1 MSASLPFA
9 QRYGTIVAALAT
21 VGSCDIAMGLTLQ
34 LLPLLMESRGVPAW
48 IMGLN
53 AAMAP
58 LGIMLVG
65 PLLPRI
71 VSRFGS
77 KTVVYASIVLI
88 IAMLAAFKLFPSIW
102 SWFVIRFIFGL
113 SAGTLF
119 TVSEAWILSGA
130 DDGNRGRV
138 SGLYTSILA
147 ITFSIGPLILP
158 LTGLHGWMPW
168 LIGMACVAMSAIP
181 LTLLKVSE
189 EAFQHKEGSGFLAFV
204 RRAPMLLFAVGTLT
218 FFDAVML
225 SFFPIFGLR
234 SGLAVEQVTLI
245 LGVSIIGN
253 ALLQLPIG
261 LVADKWSRSGVITLC
276 AAVTALLGLAMIWT
290 INSWLIWPVMLII
303 GTSAFAI
310 YTIGL
315 AILGDN
321 FTGPDLIA
329 GSAAFAA
336 MWGIGGL
343 LGPPLAGA
351 ATDAFGIDAIPLTVS
366 LIYVVLLVSLA
377 FTGGRFLRPAA
388 RGAANG

>member
-1 MSASLPFA
+1 MSAPLPFA
-9 QRYGTIVAALAT
+9 QRYGTVVAAIAT
-21 VGSCDIAMGLTLQ
+21 VACCDIAMGLTLQ
-34 LLPLLMESRGVPAW
+34 LLPLLMEARSIPAW

-58 LGIMLVG
+58 LGILLGG
-65 PLLPRI
+65 PFLPRI
-71 VSRFGS
+71 VSRLGS
-77 KTVVYASIVLI
+77 KRVVYASIVMI
-88 IAMLAAFKLFPSIW
+88 IATLAAFKLFPSIW
-102 SWFVIRFIFGL
+102 AWFAIRFVFGL

-130 DDGNRGRV
+130 DHGTRGRV

-147 ITFSIGPLILP
+147 ITFSIGPLIIP
-158 LTGLHGWMPW
+158 LTGLEGWMPW
-168 LIGMACVAMSAIP
+168 LIGMACVAASAIP
-181 LTLLKVSE
+181 LTLLHISE
-189 EAFQHKEGSGFLAFV
+189 DAFQHDEGSGFVAFV
-204 RRAPMLLFAVGTLT
+204 RRAPLLLFAVGTLT

-253 ALLQLPIG
+253 ALMQIPIG
-261 LVADKWSRSGVITLC
+261 LIADKWSRFGVITL
-276 AAVTALLGLAMIWT
+276 AAVVTALLALAMIWT
-290 INSWLIWPVMLII
+290 INSWLIWPVMLIL
-303 GTSAFAI
+303 GTAAFAI
-310 YTIGL
+310 YTIAL

-343 LGPPLAGA
+343 LGPPIAGA
-351 ATDAFGIDAIPLTVS
+351 ATDAFGIDAIPLTVC
-366 LIYVVLLVSLA
+366 LIYVLLLVCLA
-377 FTGGRFLRPAA
+377 FTGGRFVRSAA
-388 RGAANG
+388 HG

>member
-1 MSASLPFA
+1 MPVSLPFA

-34 LLPLLMESRGVPAW
+34 LLPLLMEQRGVPAW

-58 LGIMLVG
+58 LGIMLGG
-65 PLLPRI
+65 PFLPRI

-77 KTVVYASIVLI
+77 KSVVYVSIAMI
-88 IAMLAAFKLFPSIW
+88 IATLAAFKLFPSIW
-102 SWFVIRFIFGL
+102 SWFAIRFVFGL

-138 SGLYTSILA
+138 SGLYTSLLA
-147 ITFSIGPLILP
+147 ITFSVGPLILP
-158 LTGLHGWMPW
+158 LTGLEGWMPW
-168 LIGMACVAMSAIP
+168 LIGMACVAISAIP
-181 LTLLKVSE
+181 LTFLKVSE
-189 EAFQHKEGSGFLAFV
+189 DAFQHEEGAGFFAFV

-234 SGLAVEQVTLI
+234 SGLVVEQVTLI

-253 ALLQLPIG
+253 ALLQIPIG
-261 LVADKWSRSGVITLC
+261 LLADKWSRFGVITLS
-276 AAVTALLGLAMIWT
+276 AVITALLALAMIWT
-290 INSWLIWPVMLII
+290 INSWLIWPVMLVL

-315 AILGDN
+315 TILGDN

-343 LGPPLAGA
+343 LGPPIAGA
-351 ATDAFGIDAIPLTVS
+351 ATDAFGIDAIPLTVC
-366 LIYVVLLVSLA
+366 LIYALLLICLA
-377 FTGGRFLRPAA
+377 FTGGRFIRSAA
-388 RGAANG
+388 HG

>member
-9 QRYGTIVAALAT
+9 QRYGTVVAAIAT
-21 VGSCDIAMGLTLQ
+21 VACCDIAMGLTLQ
-34 LLPLLMESRGVPAW
+34 LLPLLMEQRGIPAW

-58 LGIMLVG
+58 LGILLGG

-71 VSRFGS
+71 VSRLGS
-77 KTVVYASIVLI
+77 KRLVYASIVMI
-88 IAMLAAFKLFPSIW
+88 IATLAAFKLFPSIW
-102 SWFVIRFIFGL
+102 AWFAIRFVFGL

-130 DDGNRGRV
+130 DDGTRGRIT
-138 SGLYTSILA
+138 GLYSSILA
-147 ITFSIGPLILP
+147 ITFSIGPLIIP
-158 LTGLHGWMPW
+158 LTGLEGWMPW
-168 LIGMACVAMSAIP
+168 LIGMACVAASAIP
-181 LTLLKVSE
+181 LTFLHVSE
-189 EAFQHKEGSGFLAFV
+189 DAFQHKDGAGFFAFV
-204 RRAPMLLFAVGTLT
+204 RRAPLLLFAVGTLT

-253 ALLQLPIG
+253 ALLQIPIG
-261 LVADKWSRSGVITLC
+261 FLADKWSRLGVI
-276 AAVTALLGLAMIWT
+276 AISAVITALLALAMIWT
-290 INSWLIWPVMLII
+290 INSWLIWPVMLVL
-303 GTSAFAI
+303 GTAAFAI
-310 YTIGL
+310 YTIAL
-315 AILGDN
+315 TILGDN

-343 LGPPLAGA
+343 LGPPIAGV
-351 ATDAFGIDAIPLTVS
+351 ATDAFGIDAIPVTVG
-366 LIYVVLLVSLA
+366 LIYVLLLVCLA
-377 FTGGRFLRPAA
+377 FTGGSFVRSAA
-388 RGAANG
+388 HG

>member
-9 QRYGTIVAALAT
+9 QRYSTVVAAIAT
-21 VGSCDIAMGLTLQ
+21 VACCDIAMGLTLQ
-34 LLPLLMESRGVPAW
+34 LLPLLMEQRNVPAW

-58 LGIMLVG
+58 LGILVG
-65 PLLPRI
+65 GPFLPRI
-71 VSRFGS
+71 VSRLGS
-77 KTVVYASIVLI
+77 KRVVYASIVMI
-88 IAMLAAFKLFPSIW
+88 IATLAAFKLFPSIW
-102 SWFVIRFIFGL
+102 AWFAIRFAFGL

-147 ITFSIGPLILP
+147 ITFSIGPLIIP
-158 LTGLHGWMPW
+158 LTGLDGWMPW
-168 LIGMACVAMSAIP
+168 LIGMVCVAMSAIP
-181 LTLLKVSE
+181 LTLLRVSE
-189 EAFQHKEGSGFLAFV
+189 EAFQHKDGAGFLAFV
-204 RRAPMLLFAVGTLT
+204 QRAPMLLFAVGTLT

-234 SGLAVEQVTLI
+234 SGLSVEQVTLI
-245 LGVSIIGN
+245 LGVAIIGN
-253 ALLQLPIG
+253 ALMQIPIG
-261 LVADKWSRSGVITLC
+261 ILADKWSRLGVITISSV
-276 AAVTALLGLAMIWT
+276 VTALLALAMIWT
-290 INSWLIWPVMLII
+290 VKSWLIWPVMLVI
-303 GTSAFAI
+303 GTTAFAI

-315 AILGDN
+315 TILGDN

-343 LGPPLAGA
+343 LGPPIAGA
-351 ATDAFGIDAIPLTVS
+351 ATDAFGIDAIPLTVC
-366 LIYVVLLVSLA
+366 LVYVLLLVGLTL
-377 FTGGRFLRPAA
+377 TGGRLVRSAA
-388 RGAANG
+388 HG

>member
-9 QRYGTIVAALAT
+9 QRYGTVVAAIAT
-21 VGSCDIAMGLTLQ
+21 VACCDIAMGLTLQ
-34 LLPLLMESRGVPAW
+34 LLPLLMEQRSVPAW

-58 LGIMLVG
+58 LGILLGG

-77 KTVVYASIVLI
+77 KRIVYVSIVMI
-88 IAMLAAFKLFPSIW
+88 IATLAAFKLFPGIW
-102 SWFVIRFIFGL
+102 AWFAIRFVFGL

-119 TVSEAWILSGA
+119 TISEAWILSGA

-138 SGLYTSILA
+138 SGLYTSVLA
-147 ITFSIGPLILP
+147 ITFSVGPLIIP
-158 LTGLHGWMPW
+158 LTGLDGWMPW

-181 LTLLKVSE
+181 LTLLRVSE
-189 EAFQHKEGSGFLAFV
+189 DAFQHQEGSGFLAFV
-204 RRAPMLLFAVGTLT
+204 RRAPLLLFAVGTLT

-234 SGLAVEQVTLI
+234 SGLSVGQVTLI
-245 LGVSIIGN
+245 LGVAIIGN
-253 ALLQLPIG
+253 ALMQIPIG
-261 LVADKWSRSGVITLC
+261 LLADRWSRLGVIMLS
-276 AAVTALLGLAMIWT
+276 AIVTALLSLAMIWT
-290 INSWLIWPVMLII
+290 INSWLIWPVMLIL
-303 GTSAFAI
+303 GTAAFAI
-310 YTIGL
+310 YTIAL

-343 LGPPLAGA
+343 LGPPIAGV
-351 ATDAFGIDAIPLTVS
+351 ATDAFGIDAIPLTVC
-366 LIYVVLLVSLA
+366 LIYVLLLICLA
-377 FTGGRFLRPAA
+377 FTGGNFVRSPAH
-388 RGAANG
+388 G